1 MKFSFVGLRRWWF
14 GLSALMIG
22 ASIVALAVFGLRPS
36 IDFVGGSLME
46 VAFVNATP
54 SSADL
59 TAALTEAGYESVT
72 VQSSDANRSIIR
84 LTSLTEEQHQAA
96 LETLKGKFGDL
107 TEDKFDSIG
116 PVIGNELR
124 KSAFLGLVTTLV

>member
-59 TAALTEAGYESVT
+59 TAALPEARHKSIR
-72 VQSSDANRSIIR
+72 VQ
-84 LTSLTEEQHQAA
+84 
-96 LETLKGKFGDL
+96 
-107 TEDKFDSIG
+107 
-116 PVIGNELR
+116 
-124 KSAFLGLVTTLV
+124 